1 MSSGF
6 YLVSGFMHINMG
18 CEVMF
23 VLANRMKAQNVDMN
37 TGKLLSIVSWIQDS
51 LRCDIDD
58 V

>member
-18 CEVMF
+18 SEVMF

-37 TGKLLSIVSWIQDS
+37 TGNYIDMCSWIQDTF
-51 LRCDIDD
+51 
-58 V
+58 